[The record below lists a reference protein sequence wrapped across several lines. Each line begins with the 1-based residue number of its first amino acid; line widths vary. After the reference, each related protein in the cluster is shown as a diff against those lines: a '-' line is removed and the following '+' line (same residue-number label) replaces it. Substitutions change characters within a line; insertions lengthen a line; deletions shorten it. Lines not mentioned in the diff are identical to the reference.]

1 MRRIETRLR
10 SREEPWDAAM
20 IAACLAELDKDAA
33 EYLAEQD
40 RLSEQFRGRM
50 GELGEMAAVGEQIE
64 TANLAA
70 ISQLETTINNLKYM
84 DFHGDFEAAGNRL
97 LDEMVDL
104 RTARHSLHNQQE
116 AAFLAVARQQ
126 NRLDQIH
133 SQVQTDYLTRLPNR
147 IGIETALWQR
157 WQQGYPEKHKTASIL
172 LDLNG
177 VRSLTRNLGS
187 VACDRLLVAVAGVVG
202 QLIGPPHLVARFA
215 EYRFLIVMVDTGP
228 QGLQKM
234 GELLWQ
240 SIERISFVSQGNQ
253 VAVTAHAGIAPLLPG
268 ESVEGLLGRAEQ
280 AWTWPPKARPAA
292 PVSTTASTWNPSRR
306 SICAPS
312 IAKWRSD
319 RRARLV
325 HPSRG
330 RLGLDLA
337 LGKWRLFA
345 VAGGRLP
352 AAAGGKDL
360 PQQGGKIVVRSLGRG
375 RDCTDTSSAGPS
387 ATAPTASRK
396 PCP

>member
-1 MRRIETRLR
+1 MESNILKFNLAIAQSGAQMRQIEMRLR

-20 IAACLAELDKDAA
+20 IAACLAELEKDAA

-40 RLSEQFRGRM
+40 RLTEQFRGRL

-70 ISQLETTINNLKYM
+70 IAQLETTINNLKYM

-97 LDEMVDL
+97 LDEIVNL
-104 RTARHSLHNQQE
+104 RAARHTLHDQQE
-116 AAFLAVARQQ
+116 AAFLAVARHQ

-133 SQVQTDYLTRLPNR
+133 SQVQTDYLTGLPNR
-147 IGIETALWQR
+147 IGIETALWRR
-157 WQQGYPEKHKTASIL
+157 WQEGYPEKHELGAIL

-202 QLIGPPHLVARFA
+202 QLTGPPHLVARFA
-215 EYRFLIVMVDTGP
+215 EYRFVIVMVDTGP

-268 ESVEGLLGRAEQ
+268 ESVEGLLGRAER
-280 AWTWPPKARPAA
+280 ALDMAA
-292 PVSTTASTWNPSRR
+292 QSEASRSCFDDGKRLEPVQSLDL
-306 SICAPS
+306 APS
-312 IAKWRSD
+312 IAKWRFEARCASD
-319 RRARLV
+319 APAR
-325 HPSRG
+325 
-330 RLGLDLA
+330 
-337 LGKWRLFA
+337 
-345 VAGGRLP
+345 
-352 AAAGGKDL
+352 
-360 PQQGGKIVVRSLGRG
+360 
-375 RDCTDTSSAGPS
+375 
-387 ATAPTASRK
+387 
-396 PCP
+396 